1 MQIGLWVEGDEG
13 RDVGVPEGGVTAVD
27 EALEVCG
34 RDFGG
39 RDVEGEDSEGKVGEG
54 EGFPSEP
61 VVRERGD
68 F

>member
-1 MQIGLWVEGDEG
+1 M
-13 RDVGVPEGGVTAVD
+13 PEGGVTAVD
-27 EALEVCG
+27 EASEVCG

-68 F
+68 FGGDEEAAVWG